1 LKAWALTLGEITY
14 PLLADFWPHGNV
26 ADKFGVLRKDGKS
39 ERAIFLID
47 PQGIIRYIDIH
58 DIDDQPKNEVLFA
71 ELAKHEP
78 ALAAKVAEAEKAEA
92 AAAPEPT
99 PAGGVVMYCTTWC
112 PSCRRA
118 RVWLEEHKV
127 PYTEVDIGKDR
138 RAAAWVRDNAKGNE
152 TTPSFN
158 INGTVIVD
166 WDERKMMDVL
176 KIS

>member
-1 LKAWALTLGEITY
+1 
-14 PLLADFWPHGNV
+14 
-26 ADKFGVLRKDGKS
+26 
-39 ERAIFLID
+39 
-47 PQGIIRYIDIH
+47 
-58 DIDDQPKNEVLFA
+58 
-71 ELAKHEP
+71 
-78 ALAAKVAEAEKAEA
+78 
-92 AAAPEPT
+92 
-99 PAGGVVMYCTTWC
+99 
-112 PSCRRA
+112 
-118 RVWLEEHKV
+118 V